1 MITEN
6 DGILT
11 LYQSK
16 NTVFT
21 AKEVALLW
29 RETNSDR
36 LKRRLNYYVKS
47 GKLYHL
53 RRGVYAKS
61 LNYNH
66 YELSNKIYAP
76 SYVSLET
83 VLKNEGI
90 IFQHYAS
97 VFAASYLTREI
108 AVDDRAYVYRR
119 LKENILVNQS
129 GVKCEGNFFFATKER
144 AFLDTL
150 YLNKDYH
157 FDNLTP
163 LDWKV
168 CFELAP
174 IYESHTLPLRVEKL
188 FKESKN
194 AGNQ

>member
-1 MITEN
+1 MVAEN

-21 AKEVALLW
+21 AKEIALLW

-47 GKLYHL
+47 GKFYHL
-53 RRGVYAKS
+53 RRGIYAKS
-61 LNYNH
+61 PDYDR

-83 VLKNEGI
+83 VLKNGGV

-97 VFAASYLTREI
+97 VSAVSYLTREI
-108 AVDDRAYVYRR
+108 TADAAVYVYR
-119 LKENILVNQS
+119 KIEKSILVNRS
-129 GVKCEGNFFFATKER
+129 GVTCERNFFLATKER

-150 YLNKDYH
+150 YISKDYH

-168 CFELAP
+168 CFELVP
-174 IYESHTLPLRVEKL
+174 IYESRTLSLRVEKY
-188 FKESKN
+188 FEESKN
-194 AGNQ
+194 AGN

>member
-6 DGILT
+6 NGILA

-16 NTVFT
+16 NTIFT

-53 RRGVYAKS
+53 RRGIYAKS
-61 LNYNH
+61 PDYDR

-83 VLKNEGI
+83 VLKNGGI
-90 IFQHYAS
+90 IFQHYTAI
-97 VFAASYLTREI
+97 FAVSYLTRETT
-108 AVDDRAYVYRR
+108 VDNLAYTYRR
-119 LKENILVNQS
+119 LKENILVNRS
-129 GVKCEGNFFFATKER
+129 GVKKEGNFFLATKER
-144 AFLDTL
+144 AFLDAL
-150 YLNKDYH
+150 YLYKDYH

-163 LDWKV
+163 LDWKA
-168 CFELAP
+168 CFEIAP
-174 IYESHTLPLRVEKL
+174 IYESQALSFRVDKY
-188 FKESKN
+188 FKENKN
-194 AGNQ
+194 VGD

>member
-1 MITEN
+1 MITDN

-29 RETNSDR
+29 RETNPDR

-53 RRGVYAKS
+53 RRGIYAKS
-61 LNYNH
+61 PDYDR

-90 IFQHYAS
+90 VFQHYTS
-97 VFAASYLTREI
+97 VFAVGYLTREI
-108 AVDDRAYVYRR
+108 TVDNFIYTYRR
-119 LKENILVNQS
+119 LKENILVNRL
-129 GVKCEGNFFFATKER
+129 GVRREANFFIANKER
-144 AFLDTL
+144 AFLDTI

-157 FDNLTP
+157 FDNLTL
-163 LDWKV
+163 LDWKG
-168 CFELAP
+168 CFELVP
-174 IYESHTLPLRVEKL
+174 IYESGSLSHCVEKY
-188 FKESKN
+188 FKESQN
-194 AGNQ
+194 AGN

>member
-1 MITEN
+1 MKTEST
-6 DGILT
+6 GILA

-61 LNYNH
+61 VDYDR
-66 YELSNKIYAP
+66 YELSNKIYTP

-83 VLKNEGI
+83 VLKNEGV

-97 VFAASYLTREI
+97 VSAVSYLTREI
-108 AVDDRAYVYRR
+108 TADAAVYVYW
-119 LKENILVNQS
+119 KIEKNILVNRS
-129 GVKCEGNFFFATKER
+129 GVTCERNFFIATKER

-150 YLNKDYH
+150 YLNKEYH

-163 LDWKV
+163 LDWEV

-174 IYESHTLPLRVEKL
+174 IYESRTLPLRVEKY

-194 AGNQ
+194 AGN

>member
-1 MITEN
+1 MNIEN
-6 DGILT
+6 NGILAI
-11 LYQSK
+11 YQSK

-53 RRGVYAKS
+53 RRGIYAKS
-61 LNYNH
+61 PDYDR

-76 SYVSLET
+76 SYISLET
-83 VLKNEGI
+83 ILKNEGI
-90 IFQHYAS
+90 IFQHYAAA
-97 VFAASYLTREI
+97 FAVSYLTREI
-108 AVDDRAYVYRR
+108 TVDNLTYTYRR
-119 LKENILVNQS
+119 LKESILVNRL
-129 GVKCEGNFFFATKER
+129 GVGREANFFLATKER

-150 YLNKDYH
+150 YINKDYH

-163 LDWKV
+163 IDWKV

-174 IYESHTLPLRVEKL
+174 IYESRTLSLRVEKY
-188 FKESKN
+188 FKESQN
-194 AGNQ
+194 AGN